1 MDLPAG
7 TSTRLQG
14 QDNSGVLWRH
24 VLVVISAEVWPSGGP
39 DLTPWSTKCGLFWRT
54 RLGPKASQ
62 PGQSEEIPRARS
74 CRNPH
79 GDGACHNSRV
89 ARVSQGFRL
98 GTGRAF

>member
-7 TSTRLQG
+7 TSTHLQG
-14 QDNSGVLWRH
+14 HDNSGVLQRH
-24 VLVVISAEVWPSGGP
+24 IIVVISPEVWPSGGP
-39 DLTPWSTKCGLFWRT
+39 DRTPWSTNCGLFWRT

-62 PGQSEEIPRARS
+62 PGQSEEIPRERR

-79 GDGACHNSRV
+79 GDGACRISRE

-98 GTGRAF
+98 GTGWAF